1 MTSILGLVGL
11 DTLAASI
18 SWYFSRVLIIVA
30 AVFSFGCGNG
40 GDGVTPAPTSQAD
53 TSQASNSG
61 NVVPNAQILLTEL
74 PELRT
79 TVYFDIESFE
89 LTPDGQLLLDPI
101 AVRLRQH
108 PDSYVIVVGHSDEF
122 TTEDDNIGLSY
133 ERAFTV
139 AIYISSVFGVEE
151 ERIQIVSAG
160 STEPLSSGDRPI
172 DKQRNRRVE
181 VLSPKSIV
189 RTLSPTNDA
198 KF

>member
-1 MTSILGLVGL
+1 MVVS
-11 DTLAASI
+11 LA
-18 SWYFSRVLIIVA
+18 L
-30 AVFSFGCGNG
+30 GCGNG
-40 GDGVTPAPTSQAD
+40 SDSVTPPATSQ
-53 TSQASNSG
+53 SSG
-61 NVVPNAQILLTEL
+61 SENVVPNAQILLTEL

-79 TVYFDIESFE
+79 TVYFDMESFD

-122 TTEDDNIGLSY
+122 ANEDDNIGLSY

-160 STEPLSSGDRPI
+160 STEPLSTGDRPV
-172 DKQRNRRVE
+172 DRQRNRRVE

-198 KF
+198 RF

>member
-1 MTSILGLVGL
+1 MTSSLGLVGL
-11 DTLAASI
+11 NILAPHITSSLLA
-18 SWYFSRVLIIVA
+18 RVLFILCCSA
-30 AVFSFGCGNG
+30 LFNGCGNG
-40 GDGVTPAPTSQAD
+40 SDNVTPTSTQSTGSA
-53 TSQASNSG
+53 

-79 TVYFDIESFE
+79 TVYFDAESYE
-89 LTPDGQLLLDPI
+89 LTPEGQLLLDPI
-101 AVRLRQH
+101 AIRLRQH
-108 PDSYVIVVGHSDEF
+108 PDSYVIVVGHGDDF
-122 TTEDDNIGLSY
+122 DNEDNNIGLSY

-160 STEPLSSGDRPI
+160 STEPLSSGSRAV

-181 VLSPKSIV
+181 VVSPKSIV

>member
-1 MTSILGLVGL
+1 MK
-11 DTLAASI
+11 TLAPIIALTL
-18 SWYFSRVLIIVA
+18 SRITLVTLFVVLA
-30 AVFSFGCGNG
+30 LGCGNG
-40 GDGVTPAPTSQAD
+40 SDNVTSTS
-53 TSQASNSG
+53 TTPSSSSNE

-79 TVYFDIESFE
+79 TVYFDIESYD
-89 LTPDGQLLLDPI
+89 LTSEGQLLLDPI

-108 PDSYVIVVGHSDEF
+108 PDSYVIVVGHSDDF
-122 TTEDDNIGLSY
+122 SSEDDNVGLSY
-133 ERAFTV
+133 ERAFTI

-160 STEPLSSGDRPI
+160 STEPLSSGSRAV

-189 RTLSPTNDA
+189 RTLSPANDTR
-198 KF
+198 F

>member
-1 MTSILGLVGL
+1 MTLELGLVGL
-11 DTLAASI
+11 NTLSASI
-18 SWYFSRVLIIVA
+18 TKFLTRAIPFMAAALVL
-30 AVFSFGCGNG
+30 GCGNG
-40 GDGVTPAPTSQAD
+40 SDNVTPPATIQS
-53 TSQASNSG
+53 SG
-61 NVVPNAQILLTEL
+61 SDNVVPNAQILLTEL

-79 TVYFDIESFE
+79 TVYFDMESFD

-122 TTEDDNIGLSY
+122 ANEDDNIGLSY

-160 STEPLSSGDRPI
+160 STEPLSTGDRPV

-198 KF
+198 RF

>member
-1 MTSILGLVGL
+1 MTLELGLVGL
-11 DTLAASI
+11 KTLATSI
-18 SWYFSRVLIIVA
+18 TLFFSRALIFVFVSFVL
-30 AVFSFGCGNG
+30 GCGNG
-40 GDGVTPAPTSQAD
+40 SDSVTPPTSTQ
-53 TSQASNSG
+53 SSG
-61 NVVPNAQILLTEL
+61 SENVVPNAQILLTEL

-79 TVYFDIESFE
+79 TVYFDMESYD

-108 PDSYVIVVGHSDEF
+108 PDSYVIVVGHGDDF
-122 TTEDDNIGLSY
+122 TNEDDNVGLSY

-160 STEPLSSGDRPI
+160 STEPLSTGTRPV

>member
-1 MTSILGLVGL
+1 MTLYLGLVGL
-11 DTLAASI
+11 NTL
-18 SWYFSRVLIIVA
+18 SRVNTAFLSRTLLFAITA
-30 AVFSFGCGNG
+30 LALGCGNG
-40 GDGVTPAPTSQAD
+40 SDNVTQNTPATSP
-53 TSQASNSG
+53 SSSSNS

-79 TVYFDIESFE
+79 TVYFDMESYD

-108 PDSYVIVVGHSDEF
+108 PDSYVIVVGHSDDF
-122 TTEDDNIGLSY
+122 TEEDDNIGLSY

-160 STEPLSSGDRPI
+160 STEPLSSGTRAV